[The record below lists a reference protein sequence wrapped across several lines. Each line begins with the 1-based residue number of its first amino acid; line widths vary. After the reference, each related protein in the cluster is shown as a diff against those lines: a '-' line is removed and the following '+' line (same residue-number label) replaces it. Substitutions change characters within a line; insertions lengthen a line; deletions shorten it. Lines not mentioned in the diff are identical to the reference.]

1 MIMSV
6 ANTLQQCLESKG
18 SLYEVVHHPY
28 TNTSYGTALAAHIPG
43 DCLAKTVLLEDEFG
57 YVAAVVPSTHH
68 LRLHEVWRR
77 TGRHLQLASER
88 EMLDLFRDC
97 AIGALPPVGMDYG
110 MPTYLDESL
119 LLQPDVY
126 FEAGDH
132 QALIHMTTDEFLDL
146 MAGAKMVRCSY
157 PV

>member
-1 MIMSV
+1 MSV

-18 SLYEVVHHPY
+18 SFYEIVHHPY
-28 TNTSYGTALAAHIPG
+28 TTTSYGTAVAAHIPG
-43 DCLAKTVLLEDEFG
+43 ERLAKTVLLEDEFG

-68 LRLHEVWRR
+68 LRLHQVWRS

-88 EMLDLFRDC
+88 EMLDVFKDC
-97 AIGALPPVGMDYG
+97 DIGALPPVGMAYG
-110 MPTYLDESL
+110 LQTYVDESL

-132 QALIHMTTDEFLDL
+132 RALIHMTTDEFLDL
-146 MAGAKMVRCSY
+146 MNEAKMVRCAY
-157 PV
+157 PM